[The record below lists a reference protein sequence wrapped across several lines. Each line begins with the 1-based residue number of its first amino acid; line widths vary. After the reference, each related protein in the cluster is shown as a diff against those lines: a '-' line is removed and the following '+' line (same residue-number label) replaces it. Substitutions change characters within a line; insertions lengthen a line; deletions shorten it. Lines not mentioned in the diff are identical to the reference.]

1 MTSSG
6 GINYGRIMERA
17 MRSVMSDVLGL
28 VAEDGLPGE
37 HHFYITFDTTHPGV
51 DMPDTL
57 REAYPAEM
65 MIVLQ
70 EWFEGLAVMGDRFTV
85 TLNFSNVPQTLV
97 VPFAAVK
104 TFIDPS
110 VKFGLKFDDMDED
123 APAPVVEAVPSDG
136 ETTADAGAQG
146 RAADGDAD
154 RGADGRADGSA
165 DGRTGDGAEDS
176 AAGGDPK
183 PGDDGDE
190 SGQRGQV
197 VSLDS
202 FRKT

>member
-1 MTSSG
+1 MASSD

-17 MRSVMSDVLGL
+17 LRTVVADVLGL
-28 VAEDGLPGE
+28 VAENGLTGE

-51 DMPDTL
+51 DIPDIL
-57 REAYPAEM
+57 HEAYPSEM

-85 TLNFSNVPQTLV
+85 TLNFSNMPQTLV

-123 APAPVVEAVPSDG
+123 DTPTIAEVGAPESDIPMPDDKD
-136 ETTADAGAQG
+136 TAASSGT
-146 RAADGDAD
+146 AAK
-154 RGADGRADGSA
+154 
-165 DGRTGDGAEDS
+165 E
-176 AAGGDPK
+176 
-183 PGDDGDE
+183 DDGD
-190 SGQRGQV
+190 GDGDGDGPRGEV

-202 FRKT
+202 FRKG